1 MKKAQEVKAKPKKR
15 NRTSSDFL
23 KQELFS
29 LVVKLAIL
37 LTLAYFVVHFV
48 YGITRYPDDSMVP
61 AVKSGDVALYYRLN
75 KNYVA
80 SDVVALEYENDLQLR
95 RVVAIEGDTVDIT
108 EEGLEINNHLQAEH
122 QIYEET
128 LPYTE
133 GIDYPVKIGTGEVF
147 VLGDKRE
154 AAIDSRVY
162 GPIKTKD
169 TLGKVITILR
179 RRSI

>member
-1 MKKAQEVKAKPKKR
+1 MKKAQEVKAKPKKH

-61 AVKSGDVALYYRLN
+61 AVKS
-75 KNYVA
+75 

-95 RVVAIEGDTVDIT
+95 RVVAIEGDTVNIT

-133 GIDYPVKIGTGEVF
+133 GIDYPVKIGAGEVF

>member
-1 MKKAQEVKAKPKKR
+1 M
-15 NRTSSDFL
+15 
-23 KQELFS
+23 
-29 LVVKLAIL
+29 I
-37 LTLAYFVVHFV
+37 
-48 YGITRYPDDSMVP
+48 
-61 AVKSGDVALYYRLN
+61 
-75 KNYVA
+75 
-80 SDVVALEYENDLQLR
+80 ALEYENDLQLR

-108 EEGLEINNHLQAEH
+108 EEGLEINNHLQVEH

-133 GIDYPVKIGTGEVF
+133 GIDYPVKIGAGEVF